1 MNEVV
6 VVVVAV
12 VVVVVV
18 AVVVA
23 VVLLVVLLLV
33 FFFSLHKPR
42 RNYQRIDSIFFYEA
56 HVVLLSGW
64 LYVHSVVF

>member
-6 VVVVAV
+6 VVAAAAVVAV
-12 VVVVVV
+12 VVG
-18 AVVVA
+18 
-23 VVLLVVLLLV
+23 VVLLVALLLV
-33 FFFSLHKPR
+33 FFFSLHTPR

-56 HVVLLSGW
+56 HVLLPSGW